1 MRDLFRL
8 LGRYHLLLLF
18 LVAQGFALSWFA
30 SNHGYPRGKWVRMH
44 LAYTGAWDDKV
55 SSLTGLANLSAE
67 NERLAAEI
75 SDLRNRPGNQWHHA
89 PALVIR
95 STIDATHNLMVLQKQ
110 DSSRW
115 WTPDQ
120 GVLAGGFAAG
130 RILEVEGPYALAVPL
145 ITAGMEWSG
154 RVRRDGPVG
163 RIRWRVGDPSRG
175 FMSDVPSSTSVFPG
189 DTLFTTG
196 FQGIF
201 PPDVPIGRVVDQKGP
216 ESDEFTTL
224 EFAFLVDFRSL
235 RYVDWVARPDASQ
248 IDSLLNAFN
257 DMSWTE

>member
-8 LGRYHLLLLF
+8 LGRYHMLLLF

-44 LAYTGAWDDKV
+44 LAYTGAWDENISNLKA
-55 SSLTGLANLSAE
+55 LANLSEE

-75 SDLRNRPGNQWHHA
+75 ADLRNQQTRHWRHA
-89 PALVIR
+89 SAAVIR
-95 STIDATHNLMVLQKQ
+95 ATVDATHNKLVLHKN
-110 DSSRW
+110 DSSRRW
-115 WTPDQ
+115 SPDQ
-120 GVLAGGFAAG
+120 GILAGGFAAG
-130 RILEVEGPYALAVPL
+130 RILEVEGDYALAVPL
-145 ITAGMEWSG
+145 ITGGMEWSG

-163 RIRWRVGDPSRG
+163 RIRWKTGDPSRG
-175 FMSDVPSSTSVFPG
+175 QMLDVPSSTNVFPG

-201 PPDVPIGRVVDQKGP
+201 PPEIPIGLVIDQTKP

-224 EFAFLVDFRSL
+224 EFTYLVDFRSL
-235 RYVDWVARPDASQ
+235 RHVEWVARPDASL
-248 IDSLLNAFN
+248 IESLLDAFN
-257 DMSWTE
+257 NMSWTE